1 MITVHR
7 DFNGIRVE
15 GARYA
20 VLIYPISDWRVHGDP
35 SVILSV
41 IASPALMRS
50 DRWVRLDDSES
61 RNVFTADEIE
71 FVPCSNGMDE
81 LRALHRGVIDAP
93 AFRSGFALELEPGM
107 RPFLETEL
115 PRVERVTRVAAALGG
130 VEAHLG
136 RERPQY
142 GWTSLQPHELSALTE
157 VAAGVVLDGYG
168 PEEAI
173 DRASDHVGNRLFD
186 GHKES
191 YVELG
196 AALRQPDVLAILEQS
211 GEASNGDGKTSA
223 R

>member
-20 VLIYPISDWRVHGDP
+20 VLIHPISDWRVHGDP
-35 SVILSV
+35 TMTLSV
-41 IASPALMRS
+41 IASPSLMRS
-50 DRWVRLDDSES
+50 DRWVRLDESEV

-71 FVPCSNGMDE
+71 FVQCSNGADE

-93 AFRSGFALELEPGM
+93 AFRSGFALELERGM
-107 RPFLETEL
+107 RAFLETEL
-115 PRVERVTRVAAALGG
+115 PRVERVTRVAAALAG

-142 GWTSLQPHELSALTE
+142 GWTTLQPHELSALTE
-157 VAAGVVLDGYG
+157 VAAGAVLDGYG

-173 DRASDHVGNRLFD
+173 DRASDHLGNRLFD
-186 GHKES
+186 GRREI
-191 YVELG
+191 YIELA
-196 AALRQPDVLAILEQS
+196 AALRQRDVLAILAQS
-211 GEASNGDGKTSA
+211 RDNEAGRTTG
-223 R
+223 